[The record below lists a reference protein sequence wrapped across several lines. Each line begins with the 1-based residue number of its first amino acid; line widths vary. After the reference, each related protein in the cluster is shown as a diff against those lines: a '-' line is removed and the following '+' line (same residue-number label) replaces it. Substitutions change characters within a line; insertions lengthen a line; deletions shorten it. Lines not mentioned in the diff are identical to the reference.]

1 MQMRWKISPIGAV
14 RTVQH
19 VAFGYPLP
27 DGLLEGT
34 TVKLLSFDHG
44 YYRVNDPQGREF
56 EIFMMCV
63 KHPEELLLD
72 GQWWPRE
79 HPKIQTELRKPERE
93 RRVA

>member
-1 MQMRWKISPIGAV
+1 MQMRWKISPLGAV
-14 RTVQH
+14 RTVGH
-19 VAFGYPLP
+19 VPFGYPLP
-27 DGLLEGT
+27 EGLPEGT

-44 YYRVNDPQGREF
+44 YYRVSNSDGREF

-63 KHPEELLLD
+63 NHPEELLLD

-79 HPKIQTELRKPERE
+79 HPKIQAEMAKPAHL